1 MRIKPLRGERE
12 RKRERE
18 SLYLI
23 LVTVFTLHK
32 YITII
37 K

>member
-1 MRIKPLRGERE
+1 MVQNAYKAIER
-12 RKRERE
+12 RERE

-37 K
+37 E